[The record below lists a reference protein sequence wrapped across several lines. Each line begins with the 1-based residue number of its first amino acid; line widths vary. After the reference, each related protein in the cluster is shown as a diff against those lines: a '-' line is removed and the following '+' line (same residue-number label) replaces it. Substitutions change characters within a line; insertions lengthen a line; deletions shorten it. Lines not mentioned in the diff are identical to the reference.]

1 MLRNVRCKDSKFK
14 ELQIRY
20 IFHVYNSK
28 YAQFRWDIE
37 QVHFHILTLPGMHLR
52 KRFELFYSHGT
63 IIGDTT
69 IFC

>member
-1 MLRNVRCKDSKFK
+1 MLRNVRCMDSKFK

-20 IFHVYNSK
+20 IFPVYNSK

-63 IIGDTT
+63 TIGDTT